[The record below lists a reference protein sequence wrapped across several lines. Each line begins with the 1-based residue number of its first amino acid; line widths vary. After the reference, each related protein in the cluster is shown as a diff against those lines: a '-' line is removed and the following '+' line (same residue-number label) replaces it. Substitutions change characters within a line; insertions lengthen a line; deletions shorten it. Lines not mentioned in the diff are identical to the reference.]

1 MIGLLLNLLYLF
13 GALLASPLILYRIVV
28 QGKNRDGW
36 AEKLFGQVPLR
47 TSEAPCVWFHAVSV
61 GEVLLLQTLVQ
72 QLRDERPDLECWI
85 STTTSTGRAVAREKY
100 PDARVFYFPFDF
112 TWAVRRAI
120 ARVRPDLVA
129 LVELELWPNFIREV
143 SRRDIPL
150 AMVNGRMSDR
160 SFRGYRRLRPLMK
173 RVFASFD
180 RLAVQADEYGQR
192 LVELGS
198 RPEAVI
204 VTGSV
209 KFDGVQRD
217 RHHPLTAELRSAFG
231 LPPDAR
237 VFIAGSTQAPEE
249 EIALSTYR
257 QLQEEFPDLRLILV
271 PRHKERFNEVAD
283 LVKRAGLPLRR
294 RTQTLSFTTVP
305 PTDASSERPVLLLD
319 TLGELAACWGLA
331 DIAFVGG
338 SLTKRG
344 GQNMIEPAA
353 YGAAVLF
360 GPNTQH
366 FRQVV
371 QLLLSADAARV
382 VCDGAELTS
391 AVRDYLQNPLAARRM
406 GEAARRLVFTQQGA
420 TERTVEVLRSLL
432 PDSRQESKSRREKRF
447 AA

>member
-1 MIGLLLNLLYLF
+1 MIGLLLNLLYLL
-13 GALLASPLILYRIVV
+13 AAVVASPLILYRIVV

-36 AEKLFGQVPLR
+36 GEKLFGQVPQR
-47 TSEAPCVWFHAVSV
+47 TSGAPCVWFHAVSV
-61 GEVLLLQTLVQ
+61 GEVLLLQTIVR
-72 QLRDERPDLECWI
+72 QLREERPDLECWI

-100 PDARVFYFPFDF
+100 PDATVFYFPFDF

-143 SRRDIPL
+143 SRCDIPL

-160 SFRGYRRLRPLMK
+160 SFRGYRRLRPVMR
-173 RVFASFD
+173 RVFAAFD
-180 RLAVQADEYGQR
+180 RLGVQTDEYGQR
-192 LVELGS
+192 LVELGA
-198 RPEAVI
+198 RPESVT

-217 RHHPLTAELRSAFG
+217 QHDPVTNELRSMFG
-231 LPPDAR
+231 LSPDAH

-249 EIALSTYR
+249 ELALSTYVHLR
-257 QLQEEFPDLRLILV
+257 EEFPDLRLILV
-271 PRHKERFNEVAD
+271 PRHKERFHEVAS
-283 LVKRAGLPLRR
+283 LVERAGLPLLR
-294 RTQTLSFTTVP
+294 RTQVSSFQGVRDRSGLSEP
-305 PTDASSERPVLLLD
+305 PVLLLD

-331 DIAFVGG
+331 EIAFVGG

-353 YGAAVLF
+353 CGAAVLF

-382 VCDGAELTS
+382 VCDGGELTL
-391 AVRDYLQNPLAARRM
+391 AVRHFLADPLAARRM
-406 GEAARRLVFTQQGA
+406 GEAARGLVLTQQGA
-420 TERTVEVLRSLL
+420 TGRTVEILRSLL
-432 PDSRQESKSRREKRF
+432 PGGGPESTSRRATRF